1 MLPPDLDL
9 LHIAAIGLLA
19 AAWAG
24 YTPLL
29 AAFARGTLN
38 VQLGVVRTR
47 WIAISL
53 GRENKTFD
61 AVLLGHIVHSVAFF
75 GSATLI
81 VLAALVGTLASVTS
95 VHGVVVE
102 LPMIDAMSLEL
113 FSLKLAVIFF
123 LLLVSF
129 FSFTY
134 ALRKLIYTVA
144 LAGGLPEAEIQEVPE
159 SGARH
164 DMVEATG
171 VVLTEAVKS
180 FNSGIRGYYFA
191 VAALFFFIGP
201 IPCMVATV
209 LIMALLIHRQIGTRT
224 ARAIGRY
231 VKAMDHLDEDV

>member
-1 MLPPDLDL
+1 MLPADLDL
-9 LHIAAIGLLA
+9 LHIAAIALLA

-29 AAFARGTLN
+29 AAFARGSLN

-61 AVLLGHIVHSVAFF
+61 AVMLGHIINSVAFF

-81 VLAALVGTLASVTS
+81 VLAALVGTVASVTS
-95 VHGVVVE
+95 VHGVVTE
-102 LPMIDAMSLEL
+102 LPFIYPMSREL
-113 FSLKLAVIFF
+113 FALKLAVVLC

-171 VVLTEAVKS
+171 TVLTEAVKS

-191 VAALFFFIGP
+191 VAALFLFLGP
-201 IPCMVATV
+201 IPCMAATAV
-209 LIMALLIHRQIGTRT
+209 VMALLVYRQIGTRT

-231 VKAMDHLDEDV
+231 VTAMDHLDEDV

>member
-1 MLPPDLDL
+1 MLSADLDL
-9 LHIAAIGLLA
+9 LHIAAVALLA

-61 AVLLGHIVHSVAFF
+61 AVMLGHIIHSVAFF

-95 VHGVVVE
+95 VHGIVVD

-113 FSLKLAVIFF
+113 FALKLAVIFC

-129 FSFTY
+129 FSFTRSLI
-134 ALRKLIYTVA
+134 ASHRKV
-144 LAGGLPEAEIQEVPE
+144 
-159 SGARH
+159 
-164 DMVEATG
+164 
-171 VVLTEAVKS
+171 
-180 FNSGIRGYYFA
+180 
-191 VAALFFFIGP
+191 
-201 IPCMVATV
+201 
-209 LIMALLIHRQIGTRT
+209 
-224 ARAIGRY
+224 
-231 VKAMDHLDEDV
+231 

>member
-1 MLPPDLDL
+1 MLPADLDL

-47 WIAISL
+47 WIAISV
-53 GRENKTFD
+53 GRDNRTFD
-61 AVLLGHIVHSVAFF
+61 AVMLGHIIHSVAFF

-95 VHGVVVE
+95 VHGIVVE

-113 FSLKLAVIFF
+113 FALKLAVIF
-123 LLLVSF
+123 LLLLASF

-134 ALRKLIYTVA
+134 ALRKLIYAVA
-144 LAGGLPEAEIQEVPE
+144 LAGGLPEAEIQEVPAE
-159 SGARH
+159 GARH

-171 VVLTEAVKS
+171 TVLSEAVKS

-191 VAALFFFIGP
+191 VAALFLFIGP
-201 IPCMVATV
+201 LPCMLATAV
-209 LIMALLIHRQIGTRT
+209 VMTLLVYRQIGTRT

-231 VKAMDHLDEDV
+231 VEAMDHLDEEV

>member
-1 MLPPDLDL
+1 MLPADLDL

-47 WIAISL
+47 WIAISI
-53 GRENKTFD
+53 GRDNRTFD
-61 AVLLGHIVHSVAFF
+61 AVMLGHIIHSVAFF

-95 VHGVVVE
+95 VHGIVVE

-113 FSLKLAVIFF
+113 FALKLAVIF
-123 LLLVSF
+123 LLLLASF

-134 ALRKLIYTVA
+134 ALRKLIYAVA
-144 LAGGLPEAEIQEVPE
+144 LAGGLPEAEIQEVPAE
-159 SGARH
+159 GARH

-171 VVLTEAVKS
+171 TVLSEAVKS

-191 VAALFFFIGP
+191 VAALFLFIGP
-201 IPCMVATV
+201 LPCMLATAV
-209 LIMALLIHRQIGTRT
+209 VMTLLVYRQIGTRT

-231 VKAMDHLDEDV
+231 VEAMDHLDEEM

>member
-1 MLPPDLDL
+1 MLPDDLDL
-9 LHIAAIGLLA
+9 LHLAAIALLA

-29 AAFARGTLN
+29 AAFARGSLN

-47 WIAISL
+47 WIAISI
-53 GRENKTFD
+53 GRDNRTFD
-61 AVLLGHIVHSVAFF
+61 AVMLGHIIHSVAFF

-81 VLAALVGTLASVTS
+81 VLAALVGTLASVGG
-95 VHGVVVE
+95 VHGVVGE
-102 LPMIDAMSLEL
+102 LPFVAAKSLEL
-113 FSLKLAVIFF
+113 FALDVAVILC

-144 LAGGLPEAEIQEVPE
+144 LTGGLPEAEIQDLPE

-164 DMVEATG
+164 DMVAATG
-171 VVLTEAVKS
+171 IVLTEAVKS

-191 VAALFFFIGP
+191 VAALFLFIGP
-201 IPCMVATV
+201 IPCMAATAV
-209 LIMALLIHRQIGTRT
+209 VMALLVYRQVGTRT
-224 ARAIGRY
+224 SRAIGRY
-231 VKAMDHLDEDV
+231 VQAMDRLEEEV

>member
-1 MLPPDLDL
+1 MLPADLDL

-47 WIAISL
+47 WIAISV
-53 GRENKTFD
+53 GRDNRTFD
-61 AVLLGHIVHSVAFF
+61 AVMLGHIIHSVAFF

-95 VHGVVVE
+95 VHGIVVE

-113 FSLKLAVIFF
+113 FALKLAVIF
-123 LLLVSF
+123 LLLLASF

-134 ALRKLIYTVA
+134 ALRKLIYAVA
-144 LAGGLPEAEIQEVPE
+144 LAGGLPEAEIQEVPAE
-159 SGARH
+159 GARH

-171 VVLTEAVKS
+171 TVLTEAVKS

-191 VAALFFFIGP
+191 VAALFLFIGP
-201 IPCMVATV
+201 IPSMVATV
-209 LIMALLIHRQIGTRT
+209 AVLALLAYRQIGTRT

-231 VKAMDHLDEDV
+231 VKAMDHLDEEV